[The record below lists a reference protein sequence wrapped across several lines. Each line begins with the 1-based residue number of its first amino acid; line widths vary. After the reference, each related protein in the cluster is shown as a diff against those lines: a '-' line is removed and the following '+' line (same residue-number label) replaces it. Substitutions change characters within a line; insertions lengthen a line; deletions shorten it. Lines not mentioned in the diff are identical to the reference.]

1 MLVVEGRFTEAA
13 TAFDPLLPELS
24 QIADQELLAR
34 VYLAIA
40 RAQAMSG
47 RVDEGIALL
56 FRALPLVR
64 EQQYHLIEAWCLQSL
79 AFIYD
84 SRGDFQQSTAFY
96 DEALKISRELKDTTQ
111 YALALT
117 SAAGVARLHGDLDLA
132 FKLAQESIRVSSTPI
147 PRARAP
153 LELGLYYRAKNDIP
167 AAIAAFRQGLAVDL
181 GDPHHHAHTD
191 GRIHL
196 ALALLDLEPH
206 TAKDSAEA
214 ATLIAD
220 ALETSIRVHDTYRE
234 MQARRAQAQADAQA
248 GRTSAALAGYV
259 RTLQLSQEWRDRSTS
274 TEVRASMLKD
284 EQYAFRGLLDIAL
297 AEVAQRPAGA
307 LRAASPAE
315 LAALLRL
322 ERARQRSFSALRVGT
337 LDSATSAHVD
347 DLLQQM
353 GQKSLR
359 IATLLDQ
366 KLDAPQ
372 TTELAGLQLDM
383 SRLHAELDNVRWSAA
398 AKNAQAEAAMPHA
411 AQGWRPLAP
420 HSVQLSYAFGE
431 QHVYALVRSESG
443 TRVTALAPSRKQ
455 LEEQLTALAAL
466 DVRTQSRKMET
477 ALGQASAAL
486 LPAGLLPKDSSAVQ
500 IVAEGRIASVPFSGL
515 RSPTD
520 PARRLV
526 ETHDISMVTTL
537 LGVDEAPRQANTR
550 PYRFVGLASGHGT
563 YRAAADIDP
572 TPQLHA
578 ATTEISTAAA
588 MFTSHDPAARIKLL
602 TGAAGSAATMRDIGP
617 AAQTSC
623 ISRPTRSRT
632 CISPSRRCL
641 CCRPSMQ
648 TARLP
653 T

>member
-1 MLVVEGRFTEAA
+1 M
-13 TAFDPLLPELS
+13 
-24 QIADQELLAR
+24 
-34 VYLAIA
+34 
-40 RAQAMSG
+40 
-47 RVDEGIALL
+47 
-56 FRALPLVR
+56 
-64 EQQYHLIEAWCLQSL
+64 
-79 AFIYD
+79 
-84 SRGDFQQSTAFY
+84 
-96 DEALKISRELKDTTQ
+96 
-111 YALALT
+111 
-117 SAAGVARLHGDLDLA
+117 
-132 FKLAQESIRVSSTPI
+132 
-147 PRARAP
+147 
-153 LELGLYYRAKNDIP
+153 
-167 AAIAAFRQGLAVDL
+167 
-181 GDPHHHAHTD
+181 
-191 GRIHL
+191 
-196 ALALLDLEPH
+196 LDLEPH

-248 GRTSAALAGYV
+248 GRTSAALAGYI

-284 EQYAFRGLLDIAL
+284 EQHAFRGLLDIAL
-297 AEVAQRPAGA
+297 AEVARRPAGA

-443 TRVTALAPSRKQ
+443 TRVTSLAPSRKQ

-466 DVRTQSRKMET
+466 DVRTQSREMET

-550 PYRFVGLASGHGT
+550 PYRFVALASGHGT

-602 TGAAGSAATMRDIGP
+602 TGAAGTAATMRDIWASG
-617 AAQTSC
+617 AGHAC
-623 ISRPTRSRT
+623 IRYHALADASAH
-632 CISPSRRCL
+632 RRCL
-641 CCRPSMQ
+641 CCRRRCKRQGYLPRGQVQAWRGDTELFFLTPVRRDRSAAIRGRH
-648 TARLP
+648 ARLAAGVP
-653 T
+653 ARRRARRHRHTCAHRRCALQQFSRIRVLHRGCFAVKARARPASVARAGSRQRSGSAPPAYHGAVARLFREVVSGERLSLRTRPRCSPGIACSARLLLLLPAHAGPNTDS